1 MTLGIAS
8 ACETRFMYINSLE
21 YATLTAN
28 SGNLAGFPASNVVT
42 KNRGNLWVTKGSF
55 QIVSVTNDSIYISI
69 GTNQYNL
76 SLTPG
81 NYTATTLAAHIS
93 ARILAVSGVV
103 ITCSYTTD
111 FKFRFFSS
119 ATAFTLKLSTQSQM
133 IWGTIGF
140 LGSVDIPVLISTNAD
155 GEIRAHTSEYLYYDI
170 GYAMDID
177 FFALLPQR
185 NTQNMLTAGAV
196 INIKAS
202 NTNDISSAPLN
213 VNVSPGDEATYYF
226 LETGSAIAYRYVW
239 ITITDISNPNG
250 PNLVFSQLFLGG
262 YSSIDRTVGNGFSL
276 QNVDRA
282 LRTESQAGGLYF
294 ERYGR
299 HKSISNLSFSNI
311 TRLQKRELDQV
322 FFDLGKSSNFY
333 ISLEGGNLNDDIYE
347 YTDYVVFESDATITK
362 GSANLFD
369 ASFNVRSN

>member
-42 KNRGNLWVTKGSF
+42 KNRGNLWVTKGNFTIGATNNKLYIGSSTYTLTNGSYTPATLVTHINAVILAGTGLVF
-55 QIVSVTNDSIYISI
+55 SYNVVFNFRFSNPTAGSVTL
-69 GTNQYNL
+69 NL
-76 SLTPG
+76 SNQT
-81 NYTATTLAAHIS
+81 NAAWSTL
-93 ARILAVSGVV
+93 
-103 ITCSYTTD
+103 
-111 FKFRFFSS
+111 
-119 ATAFTLKLSTQSQM
+119 
-133 IWGTIGF
+133 GF
-140 LGSVDIPVLISTNAD
+140 LGSVDIVITPAQAED
-155 GEIRAHTSEYLYYDI
+155 GEIRVHTSEYLYYDI

-185 NTQNMLTAGAV
+185 NTQNMLTTGAV

-202 NTNDISSAPLN
+202 NTNDISSAPLS
-213 VNVSPGDEATYYF
+213 VDITPGDEATYYF